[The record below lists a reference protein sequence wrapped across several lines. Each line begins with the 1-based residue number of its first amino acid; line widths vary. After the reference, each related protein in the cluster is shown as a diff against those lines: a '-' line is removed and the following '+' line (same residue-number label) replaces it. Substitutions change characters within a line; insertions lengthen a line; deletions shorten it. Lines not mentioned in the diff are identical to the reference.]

1 MKKAVIVVFVAAL
14 TMLSP
19 ALAGGNCGGLAE
31 VVASLPYEDLSV
43 AEEGDLLWMREEEK
57 LARDVYLAMDDIWG
71 MRIFSQ
77 ISWSEQSHM
86 DALYALVDKYG
97 LVDSVG
103 DNAPGVF
110 TDPDLQLLFN
120 DLLAQG
126 SQSIVDAL
134 VVGAT
139 IEDLDIYDLE
149 GALARAD
156 NLDLRTVYQNLQ
168 KGSRNH
174 LRSFT
179 GVLEANDVVYEPQF
193 LSPADFEEIVN
204 SSHEQGMLDADGE
217 PMDCPG
223 GNRGNGQYRMNRGD
237 NGPGPGDRA
246 RQTYQRQHAL
256 EQR

>member
-1 MKKAVIVVFVAAL
+1 
-14 TMLSP
+14 
-19 ALAGGNCGGLAE
+19 
-31 VVASLPYEDLSV
+31 
-43 AEEGDLLWMREEEK
+43 
-57 LARDVYLAMDDIWG
+57 
-71 MRIFSQ
+71 
-77 ISWSEQSHM
+77 M
-86 DALYALVDKYG
+86 DALLALIDKYG
-97 LVDSVG
+97 LVDPVG

-110 TDPDLQLLFN
+110 EDPALQQLFN
-120 DLLAQG
+120 DLFDQG
-126 SQSIVDAL
+126 NQSLIDAL

-139 IEDLDIYDLE
+139 IEDLDIHDLQ
-149 GALARAD
+149 GALGRAD
-156 NLDLRTVYQNLQ
+156 NVDVRTVYQNLM

-179 GVLEANDVVYEPQF
+179 GVLEANDVVYDPQF
-193 LSPADFEEIVN
+193 ISIADFEEIVN

-223 GNRGNGQYRMNRGD
+223 GNRGNGRYKMNRGD